1 MSSTQ
6 SAELLLHHMM
16 TQYCNLWSP
25 SVYPDM
31 KKLREVLTQL
41 SDEQKLHILQQDY
54 SYDSPLDYAALRDHT
69 EIIST
74 LLTSL
79 QSSAYRLK
87 LLMVRELTP
96 LHAAAFCGHT
106 ESVKMILDCLTADQQ
121 IQIMSVQSIS
131 GMTAIQCAE
140 RSRHTDT
147 VRVLR
152 EYQHSADGMMRA
164 QQQRRRQEQQR
175 IKDEKTRQRLPSAIN
190 AQFIIIHVL
199 AVVIHLL

>member
-6 SAELLLHHMM
+6 SAEQLLQHMM
-16 TQYCNLWSP
+16 WQYCEDG
-25 SVYPDM
+25 VYPDM
-31 KKLREVLTQL
+31 NKLREVLTQL
-41 SDEQKLHILQQDY
+41 SDQQKLHILQQVF
-54 SYDSPLDYAALRDHT
+54 SVCMTPLHRAADRDHT

-79 QSSAYRLK
+79 QSSSDRLK
-87 LLMVRELTP
+87 LLIVYDEYTP
-96 LHAAAFCGHT
+96 LHSAARCGRT
-106 ESVKMILDCLTADQQ
+106 ELVKMILDCLTADQQ

-190 AQFIIIHVL
+190 AQSIIIHVL